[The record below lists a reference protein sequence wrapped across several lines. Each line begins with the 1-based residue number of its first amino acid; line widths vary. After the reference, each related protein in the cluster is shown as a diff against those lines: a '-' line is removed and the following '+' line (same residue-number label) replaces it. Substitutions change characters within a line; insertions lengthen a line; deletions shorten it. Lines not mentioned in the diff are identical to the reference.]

1 MSVDVYY
8 DSNGAAQDPGAAIG
22 ILSEAAQGNLVR
34 HSFIHMWTGVAMP
47 RSASLNGADAIL
59 MQGTTSEL
67 QQDLRWAVQ
76 YGMAAIDIPNDYLA
90 IWYVR
95 RQAGTFTK
103 TVVSVAPMQRYWGN
117 QGNPYNR
124 NWRNLYPNQ
133 VYNGGISLST
143 LADNILPAAQGQA
156 AWF

>member
-1 MSVDVYY
+1 MPTVQLKS
-8 DSNGAAQDPGAAIG
+8 AAAIG
-22 ILSEAAQGNLVR
+22 ILTEAVAGNLVR
-34 HSFIHMWTGVAMP
+34 HSLIHMWNGVAMP

-59 MQGTTSEL
+59 MQGTTAEL

-95 RQAGTFTK
+95 RRSGSFTK
-103 TVVSVAPMQRYWGN
+103 TVVSVAPLQRYWGN
-117 QGNPYNR
+117 QATPHNL

-133 VYNGGISLST
+133 VYSGGISLST
-143 LADNILPAAQGQA
+143 LADNILPTVQGQA
-156 AWF
+156 AWY

>member
-1 MSVDVYY
+1 
-8 DSNGAAQDPGAAIG
+8 
-22 ILSEAAQGNLVR
+22 
-34 HSFIHMWTGVAMP
+34 
-47 RSASLNGADAIL
+47 

-156 AWF
+156 AWY